1 MKIPVAKIKI
11 ELIFVY
17 TVKMPKLLYLSNNSV
32 LVIAYGVVHLI
43 DCISQ
48 EQDIF
53 CAGTLYSSNA
63 D

>member
-17 TVKMPKLLYLSNNSV
+17 TVKMPKLLYLSNNF